1 MAVLPQDYAPHAYIE
16 IVDYQ
21 QTMDRLR
28 SMSDPS
34 NLPGQAR
41 FGIDVSNSL
50 GISMAQLRPLAREI
64 GRDHALALSLWG
76 SGVREGRIIASLVDD
91 PKQVTPEQMETWAAE
106 FASWEVVDAACCNL
120 FDRTE
125 HRYDK
130 AVEWA
135 GREEEFVKR
144 AGFSLM
150 AGIAVHD
157 RRATDD
163 QLIALLP
170 VIEREACDRRNFVRK
185 AENWA
190 LRQIGKRNPAL
201 NEAAIAAA
209 ERIAAMECKGAHWV
223 ASNALKELRS
233 PQVQQRLSVRAKG

>member
-1 MAVLPQDYAPHAYIE
+1 MA
-16 IVDYQ
+16 
-21 QTMDRLR
+21 
-28 SMSDPS
+28 DPS

-41 FGIDVSNSL
+41 YGIDTSNAL
-50 GISMAQLRPLAREI
+50 GISMTQLRPLAREI
-64 GRDHALALSLWG
+64 GKDHPLALSLWE
-76 SGVREGRIIASLVDD
+76 SGVREARILASLVDD
-91 PKQVTPEQMETWAAE
+91 PKLVTPEQMESWAAE

-125 HRYDK
+125 HRYAK

-157 RRATDD
+157 RRASDD
-163 QLIALLP
+163 QLFALLP
-170 VIEREACDRRNFVRK
+170 VIERESCDRRNFVRK
-185 AENWA
+185 AVNWA
-190 LRQIGKRNPAL
+190 LRQVGKRNPAL

-209 ERIAAMECKGAHWV
+209 ERIAELECKGAHWV
-223 ASNALKELRS
+223 ASDALKELRS
-233 PQVQQRLSVRAKG
+233 PQVQQRLSVKAKG